1 MKIDISVVTPAF
13 NEEGNID
20 ELCAE
25 LESILERM
33 GLSYEIIIVDDCST
47 DGTWKKVVDNSLR
60 NSQIIGVRH
69 LRNSGQL
76 HSIETGIKLSNGD
89 FVLTIDSDLQHPVAQ
104 IPALWEKRN
113 STGIVVGQQVKRSE
127 SKIKSHFSS
136 LFYSAIKNI
145 SGIDVMP
152 NVGDF
157 RLLKR
162 QIALDL
168 MSKKEE
174 KILRFLIPK
183 YGYLVETVTFEANRR
198 VAGETKYSFSKMV
211 GLGVTS
217 IVSITTRPLYFS
229 VFFAIAFAIISFIDF
244 VYVVFSWFFY
254 QTTPGWASIVGI
266 ISIGLTM
273 IFAVLGI
280 FGIYLAQIVR
290 MLTSNDSTKFSIT
303 TRDQNHK

>member
-1 MKIDISVVTPAF
+1 
-13 NEEGNID
+13 
-20 ELCAE
+20 
-25 LESILERM
+25 
-33 GLSYEIIIVDDCST
+33 
-47 DGTWKKVVDNSLR
+47 
-60 NSQIIGVRH
+60 
-69 LRNSGQL
+69 
-76 HSIETGIKLSNGD
+76 
-89 FVLTIDSDLQHPVAQ
+89 
-104 IPALWEKRN
+104 
-113 STGIVVGQQVKRSE
+113 
-127 SKIKSHFSS
+127 
-136 LFYSAIKNI
+136 
-145 SGIDVMP
+145 MP